1 MVTMTLYVRQQKG
14 HRCIERSFG
23 LSNDFMGFPES
34 SLVKNPPAMRETWVR
49 SLGWLFNKYLLNLLI
64 NVLN

>member
-1 MVTMTLYVRQQKG
+1 MKFTKMVMMTLYVRQQKG

-34 SLVKNPPAMRETWVR
+34 SLVKNPPAMQETLIRFLGRED
-49 SLGWLFNKYLLNLLI
+49 LLEKG
-64 NVLN
+64 

>member
-1 MVTMTLYVRQQKG
+1 MEFRKMVTMTLYVRQQKG

-34 SLVKNPPAMRETWVR
+34 SLVKNPPAMQETLIRFLGRED
-49 SLGWLFNKYLLNLLI
+49 LLEKG
-64 NVLN
+64 